1 MPYSPLLPVHIAG
14 GLMGILAGAAALSF
28 RKGSSRH
35 ALAGKVFVASM
46 LTMSTAAVY
55 LAILKHQT
63 PNIIAGT
70 LAFYLVTT
78 GWMTARR
85 KDGQRSSLDWGVL
98 LIPLLGGSW
107 VFFGGLEKL
116 FSPAPPIDGVP
127 MGMNF
132 FVGSVMLL
140 AAGGDLRM
148 MRAGLSGTKRLVRH
162 LWRMC
167 FGLFI
172 ATGSFFLGQQQ
183 VFPAVLRGSL
193 LLVVLAILPL
203 LFLIFWLFRVTFWKK
218 RILEEI

>member
-14 GLMGILAGAAALSF
+14 GVMGILSGAAALSF
-28 RKGSSRH
+28 RKGSRRH
-35 ALAGKVFVASM
+35 ALAGKFFVASM

-78 GWMTARR
+78 AWMTARR

-116 FSPAPPIDGVP
+116 FSPIPPIDGVP
-127 MGMNF
+127 MGMHF

-148 MRAGLSGTKRLVRH
+148 MLGGLSGTKRLVRH